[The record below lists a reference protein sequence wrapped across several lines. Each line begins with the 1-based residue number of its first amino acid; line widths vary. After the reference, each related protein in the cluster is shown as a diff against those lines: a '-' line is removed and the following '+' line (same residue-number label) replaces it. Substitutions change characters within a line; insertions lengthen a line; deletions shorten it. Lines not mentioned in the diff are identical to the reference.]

1 MENQLVGASLL
12 ENNRIEI
19 SFISE
24 DIDSISFS
32 LVCDGKA
39 YPLNREKKQNVNQIY
54 TLTMSTDLEIELGHS
69 YKVKSSEDDEVY
81 LRLDKYVASKEFDNK
96 YSYDGELG
104 IKYSKEETEF
114 KFWSPLSENV
124 FLKLEKGENSFA
136 LIPMKRGNKGV
147 YHVSVKG
154 DIFNK
159 KYKYVI
165 YQNNIQKEI
174 VDPYGPAVNANSVYS
189 VVIDITDIKELG
201 NFKPKTKIDCPSDAI
216 IYELHI
222 RDFTDGDKSVSDRG
236 TYLALLDKVD
246 YLKNLGI
253 THVQLLPVIDFGGVD
268 DFEKKDYNWG
278 YNPISFFALE
288 GSYSKYPEDG
298 LARLV
303 EFKTLINELHKNDIR
318 VVMDVV
324 YNHLYD
330 YITTDFQ
337 KNVPYYYFRRAGKKM
352 ANASGCGN
360 DVASERKMVRRI
372 ICDSIKYFLEVFDV
386 DGFRFDLLGLI
397 DIETS
402 KEIVKIRNKIKPE
415 ALLYGEGWNMGAE
428 LKAEQKTSSD
438 NSHLIPEMGFFNDK
452 FRDVIKGS
460 TFDCQ
465 SPGYVLGN
473 KNNYFEIDDVLF
485 GSTLSNRYAS
495 FNQSINYVECHD
507 NQTLFDKLSYFD
519 DSLEINLKRVKLAN
533 AITMFSFGVPF
544 IHMGQ
549 EIGQSKQLLDN
560 TYNIPKINNMDWKL
574 VEERMG
580 MVSYLKD
587 LISIRKNMKFSS
599 IHNVDELNDTV
610 NAEHL
615 DNGLLMI
622 KITNNNF
629 LVQNY
634 KEAII
639 IINPTEENI
648 STELDDYY
656 QLYLSGYGLVS
667 GQQFVKNFLVPQLSL
682 EVVVK

>member
-1 MENQLVGASLL
+1 MENQLVSALLL
-12 ENNRIEI
+12 ENNRVEVSYI
-19 SFISE
+19 SD
-24 DIDSISFS
+24 DIDSISFT
-32 LVCDGKA
+32 LTRDGKP
-39 YPLNREKKQNVNQIY
+39 YSLTREKKQNVNQVY
-54 TLTMSTDLEIELGHS
+54 TLTLVSGVEIDLGHS
-69 YKVKSSEDDEVY
+69 YKVKTSEEEETY
-81 LRLDKYVASKEFDNK
+81 LRIDKYVSTKEFDEK
-96 YSYDGELG
+96 YAYDGELG
-104 IKYSKEETEF
+104 IKYSKAETEF
-114 KFWSPLSENV
+114 KLWSPLSENV
-124 FLKLEKGENSFA
+124 FLKLEKGESTFV
-136 LIPMKRGNKGV
+136 LIPMKRGDRGV
-147 YHVSVKG
+147 YFVSVKG

-159 KYKYVI
+159 KYKFVI

-174 VDPYGPAVNANSVYS
+174 LDPYGKAVDANSNYS
-189 VVIDITDIKELG
+189 VVVDIDDIKNLG
-201 NFKPKTKIDCPSDAI
+201 NYTPKTKINKPIDSI

-222 RDFTDGDKSVSDRG
+222 RDFTEGDKGVSDRG
-236 TYLALLDKVD
+236 TYLAVLDKID

-268 DFEKKDYNWG
+268 DFEKKQYNWG

-303 EFKTLINELHKNDIR
+303 EFKTLINEFHKNDIR

-324 YNHLYD
+324 YNHLFD

-337 KNVPYYYFRRAGKKM
+337 KNVPYYYFRKSGKKM

-360 DVASERKMVRRI
+360 DVASERKMVRKI
-372 ICDSIKYFLEVFDV
+372 ICDSVRYFLEVFDV

-402 KEIVKIRNKIKPE
+402 KEIVKIRNEIKLD

-438 NSHLIPEMGFFNDK
+438 NSHFIPEMGFFNDR

-460 TFDCQ
+460 TFDHA

-485 GSTLSNRYAS
+485 GSMLSRRYES

-519 DSLEINLKRVKLAN
+519 ESLEINLKRVKLAN
-533 AITMFSFGVPF
+533 AITILSFGVPF

-549 EIGQSKQLLDN
+549 EIGLSKQLLDN

-587 LISIRKNMKFSS
+587 LITVRKNMRFSLVNNIEEINDS
-599 IHNVDELNDTV
+599 IEV
-610 NAEHL
+610 EHL
-615 DNGLLMI
+615 ESGLLMV
-622 KITNNNF
+622 KITNKNF
-629 LVQNY
+629 LVQDQ
-634 KEAII
+634 EAII
-639 IINPTEENI
+639 FVNPTEENI
-648 STELDDYY
+648 PIELDDYY
-656 QLYLSGYGLVS
+656 RIYLSSYGILS
-667 GQQFVKNFLVPQLSL
+667 GQQYVKNFLVPKLSL